1 MEQGKNVVITTKKR
15 KCIQKYWGAKILS
28 EKILRRRQNM
38 CYLIA
43 KQIDQVG
50 CVAWKTTYGEYEPDH
65 FVGSEAEFEKGVVN
79 M

>member
-1 MEQGKNVVITTKKR
+1 
-15 KCIQKYWGAKILS
+15 
-28 EKILRRRQNM
+28 M

-43 KQIDQVG
+43 KQIDEVG

-65 FVGSEAEFEKGVVN
+65 LVGSEAEFEKGVVN

>member
-1 MEQGKNVVITTKKR
+1 
-15 KCIQKYWGAKILS
+15 
-28 EKILRRRQNM
+28 M